1 MKRTEN
7 QHKKQKAPGTPKH
20 KKPKSR
26 NSINTPRFNKA
37 GTLTSKNKTKKIRSS
52 RASIYKKETQK
63 RPTLE
68 SSKETKDQ
76 SESQPEK
83 QSTKKAKFQRLIQS
97 KQVEISTK
105 ATAQFFNLI
114 QKFAPSPKSS
124 VPLISQI
131 LLIVFQTGFIF
142 SKELSEIYS
151 NFITED
157 IAARSSIMN
166 ENSFFNK
173 LSGFFDMIMISRSLS
188 PDMLASLMLFMIL
201 VAFALNLFF
210 FRYEW
215 FSKID
220 NLKGAKG
227 KISQGLVKG
236 KHGLITFFAFFL
248 TNYDVCFFVLNTI
261 SFNSFFCR
269 WIIVEQREGMGEGE
283 NLLDQSF
290 ESAFLTDIE
299 RVVTIKKVPLQVN
312 YLNDSVLCKSTRHT
326 VVFTLGVFL
335 LIANISLRI
344 LASKVMRFL
353 PNCKIFG
360 SKYGNSDYMIDIV
373 LSIILMFRSLS
384 MIYFKDNYNTIRVL
398 FLIYLGLLVMVYLII
413 FFRKPFYN
421 TNYAT
426 LRSFQI
432 LYLINLT
439 LMSILV
445 RETNFK
451 IIRTEVSTIIFMSI
465 SISLMLKLNNN
476 LSHDGINTVIK
487 ELRDHKC
494 LKAHTLLNLYYR
506 MNIFFHRNI
515 DSKLKGISMKN
526 DTENRD
532 TKFLINMLLD
542 RHKKLCKKVECFC
555 RRSPTFL
562 KKHCFGISENLLKTE
577 FLFESIFLT
586 EKIFEEFFSNNKKI
600 EDSVF
605 YAYIEFLINF
615 KGEPKKA
622 KKLIHQKIEEK
633 RIESKAKHFYNVELE
648 AMSEKVMKLV
658 EMNLMSGT
666 CFLNEYEGF
675 VKGDKNVVEIDQ
687 KLQVKGPVEYLK
699 NFSVMKELTLQAID
713 HKQTFLNLLLKKNGK
728 LSKVFKTGYEFFLVK
743 EKVMK
748 LNTILSE
755 ISQNQFSPLLIL
767 FGNFML
773 EICEDREVGTKKISK
788 YLKLAHLRNMNEVFG
803 DFKLAQYELML
814 VHVNSEKDQGAFR
827 IEYCTSNIENF
838 LGKILFEI

>member
-1 MKRTEN
+1 
-7 QHKKQKAPGTPKH
+7 
-20 KKPKSR
+20 
-26 NSINTPRFNKA
+26 
-37 GTLTSKNKTKKIRSS
+37 
-52 RASIYKKETQK
+52 
-63 RPTLE
+63 
-68 SSKETKDQ
+68 
-76 SESQPEK
+76 
-83 QSTKKAKFQRLIQS
+83 
-97 KQVEISTK
+97 
-105 ATAQFFNLI
+105 
-114 QKFAPSPKSS
+114 
-124 VPLISQI
+124 
-131 LLIVFQTGFIF
+131 
-142 SKELSEIYS
+142 
-151 NFITED
+151 
-157 IAARSSIMN
+157 
-166 ENSFFNK
+166 
-173 LSGFFDMIMISRSLS
+173 
-188 PDMLASLMLFMIL
+188 
-201 VAFALNLFF
+201 
-210 FRYEW
+210 
-215 FSKID
+215 
-220 NLKGAKG
+220 
-227 KISQGLVKG
+227 
-236 KHGLITFFAFFL
+236 
-248 TNYDVCFFVLNTI
+248 
-261 SFNSFFCR
+261 
-269 WIIVEQREGMGEGE
+269 
-283 NLLDQSF
+283 
-290 ESAFLTDIE
+290 
-299 RVVTIKKVPLQVN
+299 
-312 YLNDSVLCKSTRHT
+312 
-326 VVFTLGVFL
+326 
-335 LIANISLRI
+335 
-344 LASKVMRFL
+344 
-353 PNCKIFG
+353 
-360 SKYGNSDYMIDIV
+360 
-373 LSIILMFRSLS
+373 
-384 MIYFKDNYNTIRVL
+384 
-398 FLIYLGLLVMVYLII
+398 
-413 FFRKPFYN
+413 
-421 TNYAT
+421 
-426 LRSFQI
+426 
-432 LYLINLT
+432 
-439 LMSILV
+439 
-445 RETNFK
+445 
-451 IIRTEVSTIIFMSI
+451 
-465 SISLMLKLNNN
+465 
-476 LSHDGINTVIK
+476 
-487 ELRDHKC
+487 
-494 LKAHTLLNLYYR
+494 
-506 MNIFFHRNI
+506 
-515 DSKLKGISMKN
+515 
-526 DTENRD
+526 
-532 TKFLINMLLD
+532 
-542 RHKKLCKKVECFC
+542 
-555 RRSPTFL
+555 L